1 MSGHYSEARAQHFST
16 LYEAATQLNSSV
28 YPDLSSSVTQP
39 DWPQS
44 HDPTVWLYFPYG
56 WHSVSKLASTLT
68 LQPQTVTEVASLGAW
83 LQPRTFSIPLPEATS
98 LPLMEILSLTVNV
111 DADVLLKRRDMAV
124 WQARARMRARM
135 AMAVTF
141 PPNYFVDQIQG
152 TCACESL
159 EPCVLSSLLLPARLP
174 CLCAS
179 TAQRHRHSQSTTR
192 SPSTAP

>member
-68 LQPQTVTEVASLGAW
+68 LQPQTVTDVASLGAV
-83 LQPRTFSIPLPEATS
+83 LQPKTLSMPVPLATS
-98 LPLMEILSLTVNV
+98 TPLILTLSLTVNV
-111 DADVLLKRRDMAV
+111 ASVVYFKDAAPWRSTKSKAARTILNVCYRLLR
-124 WQARARMRARM
+124 
-135 AMAVTF
+135 
-141 PPNYFVDQIQG
+141 
-152 TCACESL
+152 
-159 EPCVLSSLLLPARLP
+159 
-174 CLCAS
+174 
-179 TAQRHRHSQSTTR
+179 
-192 SPSTAP
+192 

>member
-68 LQPQTVTEVASLGAW
+68 LQPHTVTEVASLGAW
-83 LQPRTFSIPLPEATS
+83 LQPKILSMPVPLATS
-98 LPLMEILSLTVNV
+98 TPLILTLSFTVKV
-111 DADVLLKRRDMAV
+111 ASVLARRDVAAAPWRSMTTKA
-124 WQARARMRARM
+124 ARIILN
-135 AMAVTF
+135 F
-141 PPNYFVDQIQG
+141 N
-152 TCACESL
+152 
-159 EPCVLSSLLLPARLP
+159 SLLRL
-174 CLCAS
+174 L
-179 TAQRHRHSQSTTR
+179 R
-192 SPSTAP
+192 